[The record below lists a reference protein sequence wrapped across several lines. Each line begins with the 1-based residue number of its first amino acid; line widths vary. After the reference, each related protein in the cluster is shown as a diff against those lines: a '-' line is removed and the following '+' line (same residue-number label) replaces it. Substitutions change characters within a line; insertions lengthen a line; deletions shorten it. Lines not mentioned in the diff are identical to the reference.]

1 MIKKLYNAITN
12 LPDDIVDEAGELDN
26 VLRVDKS
33 VQRRKRL
40 RICASLMAAGA
51 ACAVIAA
58 GIFYPQKSGEGNT
71 SSNDAL
77 GVDGMA
83 APGYDQGLLLLN
95 VNYPTAYS
103 FDDIEER
110 WTRRT
115 QNPVSDEFYTSLSDF
130 AYRTAGVLLSENE
143 NICISPV
150 SLYYA
155 LAAAAEGAE
164 GTTLAQMLE
173 LLGVTDKDEL
183 AVQCHNLY
191 NVLFCDN
198 EVGSLKIKNSIRF
211 AQGLDVNEEYIERLA
226 DSFYTES
233 YSGANELLTI
243 INTID
248 FNDEWTTQ
256 FDEKDTAAG
265 TFYTGDGGTAE
276 CDFMSAVFDSMG
288 FRRGDGYTSSELG
301 LKNGGRMVFVL
312 PDEGQD
318 IHKLAVTAEGVDE
331 LLNGGESFVGEVVWK
346 LPKFSY
352 STDIELENALNK
364 LGLNECF
371 MPGADFSG
379 IVQYS
384 DENEG
389 IFIDNV
395 TQKTSISINENGV
408 AASAYTKI
416 DYDTGGVIVDGRAD
430 MILDRPF
437 LYAVINADG
446 VVIFMGICDNPAQMQ

>member
-12 LPDDIVDEAGELDN
+12 LPDDIVDEAGDPDQ
-26 VLRVDKS
+26 VLRIDKS
-33 VQRRKRL
+33 VRRKK
-40 RICASLMAAGA
+40 RIRIYTSLLAAGA

-58 GIFYPQKSGEGNT
+58 GVFYPQKSGEGNT
-71 SSNDAL
+71 SSNNAL
-77 GVDGMA
+77 GADGMA

-95 VNYPTAYS
+95 VNYPAAYS
-103 FDDIEER
+103 FNDNVEIRER
-110 WTRRT
+110 RA

-130 AYRTAGVLLSENE
+130 SYRTAGVLLAENE
-143 NICISPV
+143 NSCISPV

-164 GTTLAQMLE
+164 GTTQAEMLE
-173 LLGVTDKDEL
+173 LLGVADKDEL

-198 EVGSLKIKNSIRF
+198 EVGSLIIKNRIRF
-211 AQGLDVNEEYIERLA
+211 AQGLDVREEYIERLA
-226 DSFYTES
+226 DSFYAES
-233 YSGANELLTI
+233 YSGGNELLSI

-248 FNDEWTTQ
+248 FNDEWEVQ
-256 FDEKDTAAG
+256 FDEKATAAG
-265 TFYTGDGGTAE
+265 TFYLSDGGTAE
-276 CDFMSAVFDSMG
+276 GDFMNAVVDG
-288 FRRGDGYTSSELG
+288 IFRRGDGYTGAELG
-301 LKNGGRMVFVL
+301 LRNGGKMVFVL

-318 IHKLAVTAEGVDE
+318 IHRLAGTAEGVAG

-352 STDIELENALNK
+352 SAETELKTALNR

-379 IVQYS
+379 IVQY
-384 DENEG
+384 DDANDG
-389 IFIDNV
+389 IFIDRV
-395 TQKTSISINENGV
+395 MQKTSISLNENGV
-408 AASAYTKI
+408 SASAYTKI
-416 DYDTGGVIVDGRAD
+416 DFDTGGVIVDGRAE

-437 LYAVINADG
+437 LYAAINADG
-446 VVIFMGICDNPAQMQ
+446 VVIFMGICDNPELMQ